1 MLKKVLRGL
10 LIFAGVLL
18 VIYIVLALLAK
29 PGSNHSFYSEGPP
42 RPWVIAHQGGDG
54 LWPSDTM
61 FAFERAAEMGVDV
74 LEMDMHSTSDGVLV
88 LMHDSTVDRTTNGTG
103 RINDMTLAD
112 LKALDAGYNWSE
124 DDGQTFPF
132 RDMGITAP
140 TVEEVFTTFPDY
152 RLNIEIKQAEPSIT
166 EPFCQMIRDHQ
177 MENKVLVPSFSQ
189 EVVNEF
195 RQVCPEVATSAGE
208 SEVITFFVLSKLFL
222 ENIYSPEATALQV
235 PESRFGLTVL
245 SKRLIDAAHK
255 RNLQVHPWTIDDVED
270 MQRMLDMGVDGII
283 TDRPDR
289 MMELLGRS
297 NSLEVGQ

>member
-1 MLKKVLRGL
+1 MLKKILRTLIIIAGGL
-10 LIFAGVLL
+10 LG
-18 VIYIVLALLAK
+18 IYIVLTRLAK
-29 PGSNHSFYSEGPP
+29 QAAEHPFYSEGPP

-74 LEMDMHSTSDGVLV
+74 LEMDMHSTADGVLV
-88 LMHDSTVDRTTNGTG
+88 LMHDNTIDRTTNGTG
-103 RINDMTLAD
+103 RISELTLAEI
-112 LKALDAGYNWSE
+112 KALDAGYDWSE
-124 DDGQTFPF
+124 DDGQTFPY
-132 RDMGITAP
+132 RDLGITVP
-140 TVEEVFTTFPDY
+140 TLEEVFTAFPDY
-152 RLNIEIKQAEPSIT
+152 RMNIEIKQVEPSIT

-177 MENKVLVPSFSQ
+177 MENQVLVGSFNQ

-195 RQVCPEVATSAGE
+195 RRVCPEVATTAGE

-245 SKRLIDAAHK
+245 SQRFIDAAHK
-255 RNLQVHPWTIDDVED
+255 RNLQIHPWTIDDTEE
-270 MQRMLDMGVDGII
+270 MQRMLEMGVDGII

-297 NSLEVGQ
+297 

>member
-1 MLKKVLRGL
+1 MLKKILRTLIIIAGGL
-10 LIFAGVLL
+10 LG
-18 VIYIVLALLAK
+18 IYIVLTRLAK
-29 PGSNHSFYSEGPP
+29 QAAEHPFYSEGPP

-74 LEMDMHSTSDGVLV
+74 LEMDMHSTADGVLV
-88 LMHDSTVDRTTNGTG
+88 LMHDNTIDRTTNGAG
-103 RINDMTLAD
+103 RISELTLAEI
-112 LKALDAGYNWSE
+112 KALDAGYDWSE
-124 DDGQTFPF
+124 DDGQTFPY
-132 RDMGITAP
+132 RDLGITVP
-140 TVEEVFTTFPDY
+140 TLEEVFTAFPDY
-152 RLNIEIKQAEPSIT
+152 RMNIEIKQVEPSIT

-177 MENKVLVPSFSQ
+177 MENQVLVGSFNQ

-195 RQVCPEVATSAGE
+195 RRVCPEVATTAGE

-245 SKRLIDAAHK
+245 SQRFIDAAHK
-255 RNLQVHPWTIDDVED
+255 RNLQIHPWTIDDTEE
-270 MQRMLDMGVDGII
+270 MQRMLEMGVDGII

-297 NSLEVGQ
+297 